1 LQSEH
6 LGTAPPQV
14 RHMELVLLEVDNIPA
29 VETRLE
35 VVAGEKHNLVVVVE
49 APDFPAIQDFANRFH
64 TDSGCS
70 LALFPSFPAALTSY
84 DAMGHILHDGGIFC
98 NHFLIEQ
105 RLNDCESGIGM
116 LMPST
121 KDGAAEKLVKMS
133 YKTRRRSMIK
143 INLKEDL
150 LLS

>member
-1 LQSEH
+1 
-6 LGTAPPQV
+6 
-14 RHMELVLLEVDNIPA
+14 MELVLLEVDNIPA

-35 VVAGEKHNLVVVVE
+35 VVVGEKHNLFVVVE
-49 APDFPAIQDFANRFH
+49 APDFPAIQDFANHFH

-105 RLNDCESGIGM
+105 RLNDCESGIGT
-116 LMPST
+116 LMPSA

-133 YKTRRRSMIK
+133 YIK
-143 INLKEDL
+143 VDVEV
-150 LLS
+150 